1 MKSSLPVRSLPVAM
15 VFCACSMSSA
25 ATGFLQVGGA
35 TRQEVRQAV
44 QAHRAAQRE
53 EIQREEASAGR
64 RLTPAELAE
73 LRSQVRQQWS
83 PRYDA
88 SHASSPLPA
97 AEDSKA
103 VEPEPLTPMR
113 ALTLPRSQRQ

>member
-1 MKSSLPVRSLPVAM
+1 MKSSIPVRSLPVAL
-15 VFCACSMSSA
+15 VFSACSVSWA
-25 ATGFLQVGGA
+25 ATGFVQVGGA
-35 TRQEVRQAV
+35 TRHEVRQAV

-53 EIQREEASAGR
+53 EVQREEASAGR

-88 SHASSPLPA
+88 PHVNTSPA
-97 AEDSKA
+97 AEASQPA
-103 VEPEPLTPMR
+103 EPQPPTPMR
-113 ALTLPRSQRQ
+113 ALTSPRSQRQ

>member
-1 MKSSLPVRSLPVAM
+1 MKSSIPVRSLPVALA
-15 VFCACSMSSA
+15 FSACSVSWA
-25 ATGFLQVGGA
+25 ATGFVQVGGA
-35 TRQEVRQAV
+35 TRHEVRQAV

-53 EIQREEASAGR
+53 EVQREEASAGR

-88 SHASSPLPA
+88 PHVNTPSPA
-97 AEDSKA
+97 AEASPPA
-103 VEPEPLTPMR
+103 EPQPPTPMR

>member
-1 MKSSLPVRSLPVAM
+1 MKSSFPVRSLPVAL
-15 VFCACSMSSA
+15 FFSACSMSWA

-35 TRQEVRQAV
+35 TRHEVRQAV

-53 EIQREEASAGR
+53 EVQREEASAGR

-73 LRSQVRQQWS
+73 LRSQVRQQW

-88 SHASSPLPA
+88 SHVDAPLSGVETPQSA
-97 AEDSKA
+97 
-103 VEPEPLTPMR
+103 EPEPPTPMR

>member
-1 MKSSLPVRSLPVAM
+1 MKSSIPVRSLLAVL
-15 VFCACSMSSA
+15 VFSACSVSWA
-25 ATGFLQVGGA
+25 ATGLVQVGGA
-35 TRQEVRQAV
+35 TRHEVRQAV

-53 EIQREEASAGR
+53 ELQREEASAGR

-88 SHASSPLPA
+88 PHVSMPSPA
-97 AEDSKA
+97 AEASQTA
-103 VEPEPLTPMR
+103 EPQPPTPMR
-113 ALTLPRSQRQ
+113 VLTLPRSQRQ

>member
-1 MKSSLPVRSLPVAM
+1 MKSSIPVRLLPVTLVC
-15 VFCACSMSSA
+15 CACSASWA
-25 ATGFLQVGGA
+25 AAGFLQVGGA

-73 LRSQVRQQWS
+73 LRSQVRQQWA

-88 SHASSPLPA
+88 PLVQTPLPA
-97 AEDSKA
+97 AEALPPAESEA
-103 VEPEPLTPMR
+103 PTPMR
-113 ALTLPRSQRQ
+113 VLTLPRSQRQ

>member
-1 MKSSLPVRSLPVAM
+1 MKSSIPVCSLSAAL
-15 VFCACSMSSA
+15 VFSACPMSWA

-44 QAHRAAQRE
+44 QAHRASQRE

-88 SHASSPLPA
+88 PDVTTSVPD
-97 AEDSKA
+97 AEATPA
-103 VEPEPLTPMR
+103 VEPAAPTPMR

>member
-1 MKSSLPVRSLPVAM
+1 MKSSIPVRSLSAAL
-15 VFCACSMSSA
+15 VFSACPMSWA

-35 TRQEVRQAV
+35 TRHEVRQAV

-88 SHASSPLPA
+88 PHVDTPLPA
-97 AEDSKA
+97 VEASPPADSGPA
-103 VEPEPLTPMR
+103 TPMR

>member
-1 MKSSLPVRSLPVAM
+1 
-15 VFCACSMSSA
+15 MSSA
-25 ATGFLQVGGA
+25 ATGFLQVGGV
-35 TRQEVRQAV
+35 TRQEVREAV

-73 LRSQVRQQWS
+73 LRSQVRQQWA

-88 SHASSPLPA
+88 QHVPTPLPA
-97 AEDSKA
+97 AEASPPA
-103 VEPEPLTPMR
+103 EPERQTPIR
-113 ALTLPRSQRQ
+113 LLTLPRSQRQ

>member
-1 MKSSLPVRSLPVAM
+1 MKSSIPVRSLPVAM
-15 VFCACSMSSA
+15 AFCACSMSWA

-64 RLTPAELAE
+64 RLTKAELAE
-73 LRSQVRQQWS
+73 LRSQVRQQWT
-83 PRYDA
+83 PRYDPPHV
-88 SHASSPLPA
+88 HAPSSA
-97 AEDSKA
+97 AEA
-103 VEPEPLTPMR
+103 APRAEPEPQTPMR

>member
-1 MKSSLPVRSLPVAM
+1 MKPSIPVRSLPVAL
-15 VFCACSMSSA
+15 VFSACSASWA
-25 ATGFLQVGGA
+25 VTGFMQVGGA

-44 QAHRAAQRE
+44 QTHRAAQRE
-53 EIQREEASAGR
+53 EVQREEASAGR

-73 LRSQVRQQWS
+73 LRSQVRQQW

-88 SHASSPLPA
+88 TQAEPPPAQASQPA
-97 AEDSKA
+97 D
-103 VEPEPLTPMR
+103 PEPPTAVR

>member
-1 MKSSLPVRSLPVAM
+1 M
-15 VFCACSMSSA
+15 VFCACSMCSA

-73 LRSQVRQQWS
+73 LRSQVRQQWT

-88 SHASSPLPA
+88 THVHTPSPA
-97 AEDSKA
+97 AEVPSHA
-103 VEPEPLTPMR
+103 EPETPMR

>member
-1 MKSSLPVRSLPVAM
+1 MKSSIPVRSLSAAL
-15 VFCACSMSSA
+15 VFSTCPMSWA

-73 LRSQVRQQWS
+73 LRSQVRQQW

-88 SHASSPLPA
+88 PHGNAPLPA
-97 AEDSKA
+97 AESSPPA
-103 VEPEPLTPMR
+103 EAEAPTPMR

>member
-1 MKSSLPVRSLPVAM
+1 MKSSILVRSLPVAL
-15 VFCACSMSSA
+15 VFSVCSVSWA

-35 TRQEVRQAV
+35 TRHEVRQAV

-53 EIQREEASAGR
+53 EVQREEASAGR

-73 LRSQVRQQWS
+73 LRSQVRQQWA

-88 SHASSPLPA
+88 PHVDTPLPA
-97 AEDSKA
+97 PQSA
-103 VEPEPLTPMR
+103 EPEPPTPMR
-113 ALTLPRSQRQ
+113 ALTMPRSQRQ

>member
-1 MKSSLPVRSLPVAM
+1 MKSSIPVRSLPVAL
-15 VFCACSMSSA
+15 VFSACSVSWA

-73 LRSQVRQQWS
+73 LRSQVRQQWA

-88 SHASSPLPA
+88 PHVDTTLPA
-97 AEDSKA
+97 PQSA
-103 VEPEPLTPMR
+103 EPEPPTPIR
-113 ALTLPRSQRQ
+113 ALTMPRSQRQ

>member
-1 MKSSLPVRSLPVAM
+1 MKPLISVRSIPAVLA
-15 VFCACSMSSA
+15 FAACATSSA
-25 ATGFLQVGGA
+25 ASGFLQVGGA

-53 EIQREEASAGR
+53 ELQREEASAGR
-64 RLTPAELAE
+64 RLTPAELSE
-73 LRSQVRQQWS
+73 LRSQVRQQWA

-88 SHASSPLPA
+88 PSVGAPATATAAPPSSL
-97 AEDSKA
+97 DQ
-103 VEPEPLTPMR
+103 R